1 MHRWTG
7 LWLPLVALAAAVP
20 AAAQTSASLP
30 QAAAAPV
37 NIILPNYSNV
47 AVGEIGGLEGNAYLA
62 RVGDSSAAYYNPAGL
77 TLATKNSVSGSGGA
91 FQTASVSP
99 EGFSESG
106 TSFRHIPTMTSFILK
121 ELFGSTNWAGGLSMS
136 LINSFGQSV
145 NGQRSVS
152 SGAASN
158 RIMYSSLGEM
168 SAWMANA
175 GVGYTSGGKWRVG
188 ATVDGQLMQ
197 FVKDEALSNQ
207 HVTASALSAAVIQ
220 ARASAWTWHF
230 RLSAGAQ
237 YDVRPGFRVAVAMRT
252 PGLQLLSGGS
262 FNHEGMANAGTTTVT
277 ASFFDPEPDVRFR
290 LPFEFKA
297 GAAWIGSRAQVEVD
311 LLTYTGRSPYQALE
325 TSESW
330 TIITDPGT
338 GATPAVQHFPFE
350 RAVIDVQAVV
360 NLAVGGQVNL
370 TSSGSWK
377 LHGGYTT
384 DRSPV
389 GPDDTFFTQVHMQAF
404 TLGMSGRKGLLLG
417 SIGLRYATG
426 KSGDIPLR
434 AFQDVQP
441 VTTRLKV
448 SNVGIV
454 YSVALLF

>member
-1 MHRWTG
+1 MHRCAG
-7 LWLPLVALAAAVP
+7 LWLPLVVLVAAVP

-30 QAAAAPV
+30 QAAVAPF
-37 NIILPNYSNV
+37 NIVLPNYSNV

-91 FQTASVSP
+91 FQTTSVSP
-99 EGFSESG
+99 ENFSERG
-106 TSFRHIPTMTSFILK
+106 MSFRHIPTMTSFILK

-136 LINSFGQSV
+136 LINSWGQSV
-145 NGQRSVS
+145 NGQRSLS
-152 SGAASN
+152 NGAASN

-168 SAWMANA
+168 SVWMANA

-197 FVKDEALSNQ
+197 FERNEALSNQ
-207 HVTASALSAAVIQ
+207 YVTGSALSAAVIQ

-237 YDVRPGFRVAVAMRT
+237 YDVRPGFRVAAAIRT
-252 PGLQLLSGGS
+252 PGFQLLSGGS
-262 FNHEGMANAGTTTVT
+262 FSHEGMSNAGMTTIT
-277 ASFFDPEPDVRFR
+277 ASFFDPNPDVRFK

-338 GATPAVQHFPFE
+338 GATPAVQHFPIE
-350 RAVIDVQAVV
+350 RAVIDRQAVV
-360 NLAVGGQVNL
+360 NLAVGGQVSL

-389 GPDDTFFTQVHMQAF
+389 GPDDTFFTRVHMQAF
-404 TLGMSGRKGLLLG
+404 TVGMSGRTGLLLG

-441 VTTRLKV
+441 LTTRLKV

>member
-7 LWLPLVALAAAVP
+7 LWLPLAVLAAAVP

-30 QAAAAPV
+30 QAAVAPI

-47 AVGEIGGLEGNAYLA
+47 AVGEIGSLEGNAYLA

-91 FQTASVSP
+91 FQTASVAP
-99 EGFSESG
+99 ENFSESG
-106 TSFRHIPTMTSFILK
+106 TSFRHIPTMTSIILK

-136 LINSFGQSV
+136 LTNSWGQSV
-145 NGQRSVS
+145 NGQRSFS
-152 SGAASN
+152 NGAASN

-168 SAWMANA
+168 SVWMANA

-188 ATVDGQLMQ
+188 ATLDGQLTQ
-197 FVKDEALSNQ
+197 FGRNEALSNQ
-207 HVTASALSAAVIQ
+207 FVTGSALNAAVIQ

-237 YDVRPGFRVAVAMRT
+237 YDVRPGFRVAAAMRT
-252 PGLQLLSGGS
+252 PGFQLLSGGS
-262 FNHEGMANAGTTTVT
+262 FSHEGMSNAGTTTIT
-277 ASFFDPEPDVRFR
+277 ASFFDPNPDVRFK

-297 GAAWIGSRAQVEVD
+297 GAAWMGSRAQVEVD
-311 LLTYTGRSPYQALE
+311 LLTYTGRSPYQGIE

-338 GATPAVQHFPFE
+338 GAAPAVQQFPFDG
-350 RAVIDVQAVV
+350 AVIDVQAVV
-360 NLAVGGQVNL
+360 NLAIGGQVSL
-370 TSSGSWK
+370 TPNGSWK

-389 GPDDTFFTQVHMQAF
+389 GPGDTFFTQVHMQAF
-404 TLGMSGRKGLLLG
+404 TVGVSGRTGLLLG

-441 VTTRLKV
+441 LTTRLKV

>member
-77 TLATKNSVSGSGGA
+77 SLATKNSVSGSGGA
-91 FQTASVSP
+91 FQTASVTP
-99 EGFSESG
+99 DNFGESG
-106 TSFRHIPTMTSFILK
+106 TSFRHIPTMTSFTLK
-121 ELFGSTNWAGGLSMS
+121 ELFGSQNWAGGLSMS
-136 LINSFGQSV
+136 LINSWGQSV
-145 NGQRSVS
+145 NGQRSFS
-152 SGAASN
+152 SGSASE

-168 SAWMANA
+168 SGWMANA

-188 ATVDGQLMQ
+188 ATLDGQLTQ
-197 FVKDEALSNQ
+197 FTRNETLSNQ
-207 HVTASALSAAVIQ
+207 YLTGSALNAAVIQ
-220 ARASAWTWHF
+220 AHASAWTWHF

-237 YDVRPGFRVAVAMRT
+237 YDVRPGFRVAAAVRT
-252 PGLQLLSGGS
+252 PGFQLLSGGS
-262 FNHEGMANAGTTTVT
+262 FNHEGMSNAGTTTIT
-277 ASFFDPEPDVRFR
+277 ASFFDPQPDIQFR

-311 LLTYTGRSPYQALE
+311 VLTYTGRSPYQGLE

-338 GATPAVQHFPFE
+338 GATPVVQHPPFE
-350 RAVIDVQAVV
+350 RRVIDPQAVV
-360 NLAVGGQVNL
+360 NLAVGGQMNL

-377 LHGGYTT
+377 LHGGYSA

-389 GPDDTFFTQVHMQAF
+389 GPEDTFFTQIHMQAF
-404 TLGMSGRKGLLLG
+404 TVGVSGRTSLLLG
-417 SIGLRYATG
+417 SIGLRYETG
-426 KSGDIPLR
+426 TSGDIPLR
-434 AFQDVQP
+434 RYQDADP
-441 VTTRLKV
+441 LTTRLKV